1 MSKLSFTHEN
11 RCSLP
16 RRLRTNVL
24 EIMKRY
30 KEVDLSIHPTEMPTG
45 TWRFQN
51 RRSGANLS
59 FSLLKE
65 DFPKIKPYFTIIIME
80 EYGDVDIK
88 TGKSRCC
95 ACQTESLMKINTG
108 GKNCVEEDSYA
119 FCNNCGFLDFCD
131 MRG

>member
-1 MSKLSFTHEN
+1 MSKLTFTHEN

-16 RRLRTNVL
+16 KRLRSNVL

-30 KEVDLSIHPTEMPTG
+30 KEVDFSIQPHEMATG

-59 FSLLKE
+59 FALLKE

-80 EYGDVDIK
+80 EYGDVEIK
-88 TGKSRCC
+88 TGKSKCC
-95 ACQTESLMKINTG
+95 ACQAETLMKINTRRT
-108 GKNCVEEDSYA
+108 NEHDDSYA
-119 FCNNCGFLDFCD
+119 FCNTCGFLDFCD
-131 MRG
+131 LRG